1 MCGGQQGVA
10 TIVLGEMGAA
20 QSGGHGGLW
29 LLFYVYVNMAA

>member
-20 QSGGHGGLW
+20 QSGYR
-29 LLFYVYVNMAA
+29 FYLMFM